1 MKTIILKSKKII
13 FILLISIV
21 KYSFSQTTFTV
32 TSTQLEGPGSFLQAI
47 QDANANPGEDI
58 IQFSAGLT
66 VDAIT
71 PGFSLANPDMAIIIE
86 SVVIEGNGSSI
97 NAKQWWIA
105 ADGTTNSLAACP
117 GSIGSTTIMLK
128 APTFLSVGT
137 IGQDNSAITVTIKDL
152 SIKEFNGVAQIYEN
166 ATLNLENFKASDIW
180 ATNNCPSGTTGM
192 MSVASGGSLSIKNSS
207 FQESMNWETTPDVT
221 ATIISEPNAGNL
233 TIENSLFYDLNK
245 QKHYAINWE
254 GSSSAVANIVSSRFL
269 GAGGLK
275 ISGGTTTN
283 IVNSTFVLS
292 DGLSVLNYGE
302 RIWNNSNG
310 AMNFIASSIRFNGN
324 ECNLECSSYSVNSL
338 IHNSSSGSL
347 NFKES
352 AIGFNFPS
360 TTGTILLTLEG
371 SNITADGATWIE
383 PSVSQDAA
391 ALKTI
396 TSQPNLLT
404 DLNGFEPQVN
414 TSIAFLD
421 AEFVKPAFPGE
432 LIDVINTPLINPI
445 TNQPITL
452 DPIGND
458 RFDGNG
464 FRDIGAI
471 QLSVVPFLNLSS
483 IGNESATLN
492 WNEPVHHDGHS
503 IIRYEVS
510 YIESSGFTPTIVTV
524 NLPNL
529 TTTLNGLTNGTEYV
543 FSVRAVYDN
552 GGSELNGPY
561 SNNVT
566 DTPFGTLN
574 APTLT
579 ATPGD
584 QQIELSWNLP
594 DLGGRTFQNYV
605 LYWKESSSSTW
616 DDIYVI
622 TDPNETTR
630 TVSGL
635 INGTSYEF
643 RINARGSDERSVFNT
658 TTATPDATAGIEE
671 LSNNVVSFYPNP
683 VNDVVNIKLDE
694 SFKAKLFDI
703 NGKLILEVNN
713 KKQIDISFLT
723 SGMYFLKIESE
734 DKIYSGKI
742 LKE

>member
-1 MKTIILKSKKII
+1 
-13 FILLISIV
+13 
-21 KYSFSQTTFTV
+21 
-32 TSTQLEGPGSFLQAI
+32 
-47 QDANANPGEDI
+47 
-58 IQFSAGLT
+58 
-66 VDAIT
+66 
-71 PGFSLANPDMAIIIE
+71 
-86 SVVIEGNGSSI
+86 
-97 NAKQWWIA
+97 
-105 ADGTTNSLAACP
+105 
-117 GSIGSTTIMLK
+117 
-128 APTFLSVGT
+128 
-137 IGQDNSAITVTIKDL
+137 
-152 SIKEFNGVAQIYEN
+152 
-166 ATLNLENFKASDIW
+166 
-180 ATNNCPSGTTGM
+180 
-192 MSVASGGSLSIKNSS
+192 
-207 FQESMNWETTPDVT
+207 MN
-221 ATIISEPNAGNL
+221 I
-233 TIENSLFYDLNK
+233 
-245 QKHYAINWE
+245 
-254 GSSSAVANIVSSRFL
+254 
-269 GAGGLK
+269 
-275 ISGGTTTN
+275 
-283 IVNSTFVLS
+283 
-292 DGLSVLNYGE
+292 
-302 RIWNNSNG
+302 
-310 AMNFIASSIRFNGN
+310 IASSIRFNGN
-324 ECNLECSSYSVNSL
+324 ECNLECSSFSVNSL

-347 NFKES
+347 NFIES

-404 DLNGFEPQVN
+404 NLNGFEPQVN
-414 TSIAFLD
+414 TSIVFLD

-432 LIDVINTPLINPI
+432 LIDVVNTTLTNPI

-471 QLSVVPFLNLSS
+471 QLSVAP
-483 IGNESATLN
+483 SATLN
-492 WNEPVHHDGHS
+492 WNEPVHHDGYS

-510 YIESSGFTPTIVTV
+510 YIESGGFTPTIVTV

-529 TTTLNGLTNGTEYV
+529 TTTINGLTNGTEYV

-574 APTLT
+574 APTLI

-584 QQIELSWNLP
+584 QQIDLSWNLP

-616 DDIYVI
+616 DTVYVI

-635 INGTSYEF
+635 VNGTTYEF
-643 RINARGSDERSVFNT
+643 RINARASGEISVFNT
-658 TTATPDATAGIEE
+658 TTATPDSGLGIEE

-694 SFKAKLFDI
+694 SFKAKLFNI
-703 NGKLILEVNN
+703 SGKLVLEVNN